1 MSRNATIAAA
11 LLAIASLAQF
21 PAPANADETADL
33 GCSLQFSLSTW
44 STLHK
49 HSEGSGI
56 ITCENGGLLRVR
68 IVATGAGL
76 AGGKSP
82 VDGGTG
88 VFTAVHSIGEILGA
102 YTRPADA
109 AHAKA
114 SEARIL
120 SKGTVSLALAG
131 RGDDAG
137 LGIGI
142 GEFILTRD
150 R

>member
-1 MSRNATIAAA
+1 MSRNATIVAA
-11 LLAIASLAQF
+11 LLAVVALAQF
-21 PAPANADETADL
+21 PTQANADDAADL

-49 HSEGSGI
+49 HSEGSGV

-82 VDGGTG
+82 VDGGRG
-88 VFTAVHSIGEILGA
+88 VFTDVHSIGEILGA
-102 YTRPADA
+102 YTRPTEGARV
-109 AHAKA
+109 KV
-114 SEARIL
+114 SERVL
-120 SKGTVSLALAG
+120 SKGAVSLALAG

-137 LGIGI
+137 LGVGI